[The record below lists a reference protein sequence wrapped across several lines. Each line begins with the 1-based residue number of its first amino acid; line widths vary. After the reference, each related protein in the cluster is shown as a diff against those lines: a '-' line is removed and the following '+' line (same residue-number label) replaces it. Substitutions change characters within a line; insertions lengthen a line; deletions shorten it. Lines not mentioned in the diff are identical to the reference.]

1 MRDVREAHRFD
12 EKSLET
18 YLALHL
24 DGFRAPLSI
33 KQFKGGQS
41 NPTYLLEA
49 GSGRYVLRRKPPGKL
64 LKSAHAVDREFRIIS
79 ALRATGFPVPTP
91 YLLCED
97 DEVIGT
103 TFFVMEFV
111 EGRIFWDLDLPDL
124 DATERKA
131 IYADVN
137 DTIAALHNLDFAAI
151 GLQDYGKSGNYF
163 SRQISRWTGQ
173 YRASEID
180 VVDAMDGIGTTFFV
194 MEFVEGRIFWDLD
207 LPDLDATERKAIYAD
222 VNDTIAALHN
232 LDFAAIGL
240 QDYGKSGN
248 YFSRQISRWTGQ
260 YRASEIDVVDAMDAL
275 IRWLPENIPDDES
288 VSIVHGDYRLDN
300 IILHPTEPRVLAVL
314 DWELSTIGH
323 PLADFTYHLMT
334 WQMPEIGIGSRGLL
348 GKPLAELGIPDEVAH
363 IERYCQKTGRNGGIP
378 DRNFYSAFNFFRLA
392 AILQGIAG
400 RVRDGTAASAHAQL
414 AVKSVR
420 PLAEIGLKYMDE
432 T

>member
-1 MRDVREAHRFD
+1 MLRSAKALQVQCQVRFD
-12 EKSLET
+12 EGSLET

-24 DGFRAPLSI
+24 EGFRAPLSVR
-33 KQFKGGQS
+33 QFKGGQS

-79 ALRATGFPVPTP
+79 ALHATGFPVPRP

-97 DEVIGT
+97 DDVIGT
-103 TFFVMEFV
+103 TFLVMEFV

-124 DATERKA
+124 DATERTA

-137 DTIAALHNLDFAAI
+137 DTIAALHNLD
-151 GLQDYGKSGNYF
+151 Y
-163 SRQISRWTGQ
+163 
-173 YRASEID
+173 
-180 VVDAMDGIGTTFFV
+180 
-194 MEFVEGRIFWDLD
+194 
-207 LPDLDATERKAIYAD
+207 
-222 VNDTIAALHN
+222 
-232 LDFAAIGL
+232 AAIGL

-363 IERYCQKTGRNGGIP
+363 IERYCQKTGRSGGIP

-432 T
+432 S